1 MSRAENPGYQF
12 ADISQPITSDILQPI
27 SGLPANVGFG
37 SKADMN
43 VGLRDVRSYPE
54 ADIDAVTNC
63 HRARAIRP
71 GCAGG
76 SPIG

>member
-1 MSRAENPGYQF
+1 MSALGQKQLAHVCYGP
-12 ADISQPITSDILQPI
+12 
-27 SGLPANVGFG
+27 
-37 SKADMN
+37 KADMP

-63 HRARAIRP
+63 HRARAIRL